1 MNNQPP
7 HIPAQ
12 FVRQNPHHQLQT
24 IHGLQQPMLANHPQ
38 AHMFLQ
44 QQLQAGQLFNP
55 QTMSLNAF
63 PGLHVPQAQ
72 GQQPGQP
79 QPQQPPNGH
88 QPPSQQQQQQ
98 HQQQQQGLLMSQHQP
113 TTAANFINMMQNQ
126 SHAQLA
132 QNQAHHPFA
141 LQAMANAHAH
151 AQGRPGHQPTAINPT
166 LSQHAAGL
174 HGMPPQHPGMHALAY
189 PMMGGVLQAQAQNPA
204 AVSMAALNSMQ
215 AMVTAAG
222 STPAMPNANTIPMAK
237 APSTP
242 SHHPVGA
249 HAKVGNPPTP
259 ANAMAAARHTPGPPS
274 APQTARTQPTAP
286 APAPPVG
293 QLPTAPPTTAT
304 VNAAAMGSTAE
315 IGIVKV
321 HQFITRCNKLSE
333 KDPIESW
340 QSLVAN
346 MFTDTCVFQY
356 KLAYKENELSK
367 PRDFQIPSHCI
378 ARYLYTLR
386 QAGVF
391 SQTLSLG
398 NPVENVVHP
407 YGRFLDAEGVSLV
420 DVYKNGTRVVQD
432 GRLSIMFSPQMKIE
446 LWQMQVE
453 HHMELLPRV
462 FLDTVRNSSYHPA
475 GAPPKKSG
483 GFKGGDKMGSN
494 LSLVPDSPVGGYGLP
509 DKVVRLLEVSDVT
522 STMQNLISYTLTNH
536 SSPQHALQAL
546 AQQPAHGGLVGNP
559 MNGIPYSA
567 LVNMGLNIGLNHA
580 MLPTGETH
588 GDQSQSANHVNGLAH
603 ASHASNGSS
612 AALEATGAK
621 DSPKPKKRSSS
632 KNKQVGVGPLT
643 VASTPMAS
651 PALSSAG
658 VMSPISNSGTLS
670 TSPSL
675 LNGSA
680 GSITTSMPPPD
691 ISKFGGVT
699 GSLMASTLTQAM
711 KKSPPSPG
719 PGKKKV
725 GSGGDGTTK
734 TKRARTSNSSPRGR
748 KPKVNN
754 ATATKLVNGTSPA
767 AATMLSPT
775 NGPLTP
781 GPSPHINNGGNGPGA
796 PAGMLTSSGLSMQ
809 GSPQAN
815 GQIMLLGQAGGLQ
828 IPPGQ

>member
-1 MNNQPP
+1 
-7 HIPAQ
+7 
-12 FVRQNPHHQLQT
+12 
-24 IHGLQQPMLANHPQ
+24 
-38 AHMFLQ
+38 
-44 QQLQAGQLFNP
+44 LFNP
-55 QTMSLNAF
+55 QTMSLSAF

-98 HQQQQQGLLMSQHQP
+98 QQQQGLLLGQHQP
-113 TTAANFINMMQNQ
+113 TAAANFINLMQNQ

-141 LQAMANAHAH
+141 LQAMANAHP
-151 AQGRPGHQPTAINPT
+151 QGRPSHQPTAMNPT
-166 LSQHAAGL
+166 LSQQAAGL
-174 HGMPPQHPGMHALAY
+174 HGIPPQHPGMHALAY
-189 PMMGGVLQAQAQNPA
+189 PMMGGVLQAQAPNPA
-204 AVSMAALNSMQ
+204 AVSMAALSSMQ
-215 AMVTAAG
+215 GMATAAG

-249 HAKVGNPPTP
+249 HAKVANPPTP
-259 ANAMAAARHTPGPPS
+259 ANAMAAARPTPGPPS
-274 APQTARTQPTAP
+274 TPQTAQSQPTAP
-286 APAPPVG
+286 AAAPPVV

-304 VNAAAMGSTAE
+304 AVNAAAVPAGMATAVMSTTTE
-315 IGIVKV
+315 SGIVKV
-321 HQFITRCNKLSE
+321 HQFVARCNKLSE

-340 QSLVAN
+340 QALVAN
-346 MFTDTCVFQY
+346 VFSDSCIFQY

-386 QAGVF
+386 QAGVI

-407 YGRFLDAEGVSLV
+407 FGRFLDAEGVSLV
-420 DVYKNGTRVVQD
+420 DVYKNGTRVAHD
-432 GRLSIMFSPQMKIE
+432 GRLNVMFSPQMKIE

-462 FLDTVRNSSYHPA
+462 FLDTVRNSSHHPA
-475 GAPPKKSG
+475 GAPSKKSG
-483 GFKGGDKMGSN
+483 GFKGGDKLGPN

-522 STMQNLISYTLTNH
+522 STMQSLISYTLTNQ

-546 AQQPAHGGLVGNP
+546 AQQPAQAGLVGNP
-559 MNGIPYSA
+559 MNGLPLSA
-567 LVNMGLNIGLNHA
+567 LANMGLNIGLNQA
-580 MLPTGETH
+580 MLPAGDVH
-588 GDQSQSANHVNGLAH
+588 GDQSQAANHINGIAH
-603 ASHASNGSS
+603 TPHANNGSS
-612 AALEATGAK
+612 AVLDASGVK
-621 DSPKPKKRSSS
+621 NSPKPKKRSSS
-632 KNKQVGVGPLT
+632 KNKQIGVGSLT

-691 ISKFGGVT
+691 MSKFGGVT
-699 GSLMASTLTQAM
+699 GSIMASTLTQAM

-719 PGKKKV
+719 SGKKKA
-725 GSGGDGTTK
+725 GSGGDGTAK
-734 TKRARTSNSSPRGR
+734 TKRARTSNNSPRGR
-748 KPKVNN
+748 KPKVSN
-754 ATATKLVNGTSPA
+754 ATAGKLASGTPPA
-767 AATMLSPT
+767 AAAAAMLSST

-781 GPSPHINNGGNGPGA
+781 GPSPHINSGGTGPGA
-796 PAGMLTSSGLSMQ
+796 PTGVLTSSGLSMQ
-809 GSPQAN
+809 GSPPAN
-815 GQIMLLGQAGGLQ
+815 GQIMLLGQTGGLQ